1 MNDNDKF
8 KVGDVVVLNSEGP
21 HMTVVTH
28 IAPSGACGVSWFSQD
43 GSHNIHEFPEQCL
56 RLVFRHGDN

>member
-21 HMTVVTH
+21 HMTVTH
-28 IAPSGACGVSWFSQD
+28 IAPDGACVVSWFSQD
-43 GSHNIHEFPEQCL
+43 GSRGMHEFPEQCL